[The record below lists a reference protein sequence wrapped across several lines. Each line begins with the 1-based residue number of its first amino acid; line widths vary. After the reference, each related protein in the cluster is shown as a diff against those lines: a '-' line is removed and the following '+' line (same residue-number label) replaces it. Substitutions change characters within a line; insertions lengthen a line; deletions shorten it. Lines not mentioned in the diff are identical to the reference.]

1 MVQPDSE
8 LLQRILTSTGFV
20 NFLDTYNLF
29 ISIALAIITISILV
43 LLFVNITKL
52 STSNGNEQLKR
63 IASNGILV
71 CLVCLGFI
79 GICNAD
85 VDNFWNGV
93 IIDAAD

>member
-1 MVQPDSE
+1 M
-8 LLQRILTSTGFV
+8 
-20 NFLDTYNLF
+20 F

-52 STSNGNEQLKR
+52 STSNEQLKR

-79 GICNAD
+79 GAIDTVYAMLMS
-85 VDNFWNGV
+85 
-93 IIDAAD
+93 IIFGMG

>member
-71 CLVCLGFI
+71 CLGCLGFI
-79 GICNAD
+79 GAIDTVYAMLMS
-85 VDNFWNGV
+85 
-93 IIDAAD
+93 IIFGMG